1 MADKDERKDA
11 HHGEYLTEG
20 ERKKLL
26 ASLHRVL
33 VWVGEKEPEQLQIDR
48 AALEGEMDKHH
59 QTARELPAEIHSDK
73 GTVDLHELIWR
84 LIQEKEITEEEVVQI
99 EELIDL
105 LEKKERA
112 DEEILRD
119 EDLTEE
125 EARRI
130 YREAAGVIRALLDL
144 RDLKADRERTLLAKS
159 PKEKAEEI
167 RSFAKRY
174 MEDGGGGY

>member
-1 MADKDERKDA
+1 MADHHEERKDDLP
-11 HHGEYLTEG
+11 GDYLTEG

-33 VWVGEKEPEQLQIDR
+33 VWVGEKEPQALQIDR
-48 AALEGEMDKHH
+48 AALESEMDKYH
-59 QTARELPAEIHSDK
+59 QTARDLPAEIHSDK
-73 GTVDLHELIWR
+73 GTVDLHDMIWR
-84 LIQEKEITEEEVVQI
+84 LIQEKEISEEEKVQI

-112 DEEILRD
+112 DVEILRD
-119 EDLTEE
+119 KKLTEE

-144 RDLKADRERTLLAKS
+144 KELKENRERAMLVKS

-174 MEDGGGGY
+174 MQDEGER

>member
-1 MADKDERKDA
+1 MAENEERRDNPS
-11 HHGEYLTEG
+11 GDYLTEG

-26 ASLHRVL
+26 VSLHRIL

-48 AALEGEMDKHH
+48 ADLESEMGKHH
-59 QTARELPAEIHSDK
+59 QTSRDLPTEIHSDK
-73 GTVDLHELIWR
+73 GTVDLHEMIWR
-84 LIQEKEITEEEVVQI
+84 LIQEKEISEEERVQI

-105 LEKKERA
+105 LEKKERT

-119 EDLTEE
+119 KRLTEE

-130 YREAAGVIRALLDL
+130 YRETAGVIRALLDL
-144 RDLKADRERTLLAKS
+144 RELKENRERAMLVKS

-174 MEDGGGGY
+174 MEGEGEM

>member
-1 MADKDERKDA
+1 MPVNEAKGDEHPGD
-11 HHGEYLTEG
+11 YLTEG

-33 VWVGEKEPEQLQIDR
+33 VWVGEKEPQELQIDR
-48 AALEGEMDKHH
+48 STLESEMDEHH
-59 QTARELPAEIHSDK
+59 QIARDLPAEIHSDK
-73 GTVDLHELIWR
+73 GTVDLHEMIWR
-84 LIQEKEITEEEVVQI
+84 LIQEKEISEGEAVQI
-99 EELIDL
+99 EELIHL

-119 EDLTEE
+119 ERLTEE

-130 YREAAGVIRALLDL
+130 YREAAGVMRALLDL
-144 RDLKADRERTLLAKS
+144 RDLKTNRERAMLVKS
-159 PKEKAEEI
+159 PREKAEEI

-174 MEDGGGGY
+174 MQDEGRV